1 MLQSMGLQRV
11 RPDLATEQVCQTQV
25 FALMEAYG
33 LEKGRGIRQ
42 MITKRGRNIL
52 PNWRATEVMFE
63 LSFEE
68 LRKANR
74 ERKCVLGIRTAFVNS
89 SVIGGGL
96 ANIRDS
102 E

>member
-1 MLQSMGLQRV
+1 
-11 RPDLATEQVCQTQV
+11 
-25 FALMEAYG
+25 MEAYG
-33 LEKGRGIRQ
+33 LEKGRGVRQ
-42 MITKRGRNIL
+42 VITQRRRSIL

-74 ERKCVLGIRTAFVNS
+74 ERKCVLGIRTAYVNS